1 MITHAVQSVSA
12 RRPQKHPDPAAAIA
26 ARLPKQDEGETMVP
40 TPEEALELLERYN
53 QDPFHLTHG
62 RIVGEVLRWYSADM
76 GHADET
82 DLWQTVGTLHDLDFE
97 RWPEEHCVR
106 EEQLMREAGIDELV
120 IRACCSHGWGLTGT
134 PYEPESDLEKV
145 LFAADE
151 LTGLIGAAVLTRP
164 SKSVDD
170 LTVKSLKKKF
180 KDKKFAA
187 GCSRDVIQQG
197 ADRLGWELATLMEK
211 TIEAMRHSPSAPHGD
226 EADGHEAG
234 ATDAPGS
241 ATLADAAPM
250 SGPAAPAQSV
260 TTSATQA

>member
-1 MITHAVQSVSA
+1 
-12 RRPQKHPDPAAAIA
+12 
-26 ARLPKQDEGETMVP
+26 MVP

-62 RIVGEVLRWYSADM
+62 RIVGEVLRWYAADM
-76 GHADET
+76 GHADEA
-82 DLWQTVGTLHDLDFE
+82 DLWQTIGTLHDLDFE

-151 LTGLIGAAVLTRP
+151 LTGLIGAAVLMRP

-197 ADRLGWELATLMEK
+197 ADRLGWDLATLMEK

-226 EADGHEAG
+226 EANGTE
-234 ATDAPGS
+234 
-241 ATLADAAPM
+241 ADATNAPT
-250 SGPAAPAQSV
+250 APAQHDATSV
-260 TTSATQA
+260 VPAQPASSATQA